1 MRKPNRNFS
10 IRKRMPE
17 RPASTSAF
25 ALLPLEGGKLKRYG
39 VALLAMVVALA
50 LRSVFQPVLGGT
62 MHWVSISA
70 ATVFAAWYCG
80 AWPAVLSTVLGTLAA
95 NALFLTPNRP
105 FGPSSEKDIIG
116 ELLFLVFC
124 TAIIVLGE
132 AGRRNYL
139 QLRRTYDML
148 LKSRTQLKFR
158 VRQRTAQLQQ
168 SNRDLRDLS
177 VRLLRVQDD
186 ERRRIARDLHDSTGQ
201 ALTALKLE
209 LAGIERELAVRNP
222 QIARRLSS
230 AIENARLISDELRAI
245 SYLLHP
251 PLLDELGLGSA
262 LRWYVDGFGKRS
274 GIAVQLDLRGEGRLA
289 PELETTLFR
298 VVQECLI
305 NIHRHS
311 GSTTASIRFSQENSR
326 IVLEVQDQGR
336 GMTPEELA
344 DLSSGASLGVGVRG
358 MRERIQEFGGEMEI
372 LSSGHGTTLRA
383 IIPIEAGQSRT
394 LAAASE
400 SAGLSESAGHGPT
413 AAVFGAAAKRAIVN

>member
-1 MRKPNRNFS
+1 
-10 IRKRMPE
+10 MPE
-17 RPASTSAF
+17 RSAAASTF
-25 ALLPLEGGKLKRYG
+25 PLLPLESGQIRRYG
-39 VALLAMVVALA
+39 VALLAMALALA

-80 AWPAVLSTVLGTLAA
+80 AWPAALSTVLGTLAA

-105 FGPSSEKDIIG
+105 LGPSSERGVIG

-124 TAIIVLGE
+124 AAIIVLGE

-139 QLRRTYDML
+139 RLGRAHDML
-148 LKSRTQLKFR
+148 LRSRTQLKFR

-168 SNRDLRDLS
+168 SNSDLRNLS
-177 VRLLRVQDD
+177 ARLLRVQDD

-209 LAGIERELAVRNP
+209 LAGIEREVAVRNP
-222 QIARRLSS
+222 HIARRLSA
-230 AIENARLISDELRAI
+230 AIEDARLISDELRTI

-274 GIAVQLDLRGEGRLA
+274 GIAVQLDLRGEERLP

-311 GSTTASIRFSQENSR
+311 GSATASIRLSQESGR
-326 IVLEVQDQGR
+326 IALEVEDAGR
-336 GMTPEELA
+336 GMTPEGLA
-344 DLSSGASLGVGVRG
+344 DVSSGTSLGVGVRG
-358 MRERIQEFGGEMEI
+358 IRERIKDFAGELEI
-372 LSSGHGTTLRA
+372 LSSERGTIVRA
-383 IIPIEAGQSRT
+383 VIPFVAGQSS
-394 LAAASE
+394 AAASE
-400 SAGLSESAGHGPT
+400 SPALRNAEKKS
-413 AAVFGAAAKRAIVN
+413 GAILDALAKRATVN

>member
-1 MRKPNRNFS
+1 MRPPNHNFCT
-10 IRKRMPE
+10 KERMPE
-17 RPASTSAF
+17 RPASTSTL

-39 VALLAMVVALA
+39 VALLGMTVALA
-50 LRSVFQPVLGGT
+50 LRSIFQPVLGGES
-62 MHWVSISA
+62 HWVSISA

-80 AWPAVLSTVLGTLAA
+80 AWPAALSTVLGTLAA

-105 FGPSSEKDIIG
+105 LGPSSLRGIIG
-116 ELLFLVFC
+116 ELLFLIFC
-124 TAIIVLGE
+124 AAIIAIGD

-139 QLRRTYDML
+139 LLGRAHDML
-148 LKSRTQLKFR
+148 LKSRTHLKFR

-186 ERRRIARDLHDSTGQ
+186 ERRRIARDLHDSSGQ

-209 LAGIERELAVRNP
+209 LAGIERELALRNP
-222 QIARRLSS
+222 QMARRLSS
-230 AIENARLISDELRAI
+230 AIENARLISDELRTI

-274 GIAVQLDLRGEGRLA
+274 GIALKLELRGEGRLA

-311 GSTTASIRFSQENSR
+311 GSATASIRLSQENDR

-344 DLSSGASLGVGVRG
+344 DVSSGASLGVGVRG
-358 MRERIQEFGGEMEI
+358 MRERIQDFGGEMEI
-372 LSSGHGTTLRA
+372 LSAGHGTTLRA
-383 IIPIEAGQSRT
+383 VIPIEAGQSRIF
-394 LAAASE
+394 AAASE
-400 SAGLSESAGHGPT
+400 SATLSNLNGGGSI
-413 AAVFGAAAKRAIVN
+413 VVGAAAKGAIVH

>member
-1 MRKPNRNFS
+1 MRLPIHNILRQES
-10 IRKRMPE
+10 MPE
-17 RPASTSAF
+17 RPAAARTV
-25 ALLPLEGGKLKRYG
+25 ALLPLEGGRVKRYG
-39 VALLAMVVALA
+39 VALLAMTVALA
-50 LRSVFQPVLGGT
+50 MRSVFQPVLGGT
-62 MHWVSISA
+62 LHLVSISA

-80 AWPAVLSTVLGTLAA
+80 AWPATVSTVLGTLAA
-95 NALFLTPNRP
+95 NALFLTPYQP
-105 FGPSSEKDIIG
+105 LGPISQKAIVSE
-116 ELLFLVFC
+116 LVFLAFC
-124 TAIIVLGE
+124 AAIIALGE

-139 QLRRTYDML
+139 RLGRAHEML

-158 VRQRTAQLQQ
+158 VRQRTAQFQQ

-209 LAGIERELAVRNP
+209 LAGIERELAARNP

-230 AIENARLISDELRAI
+230 AIENARLISDELRTI

-274 GIAVQLDLRGEGRLA
+274 GIAVQLDFCSQGRLT

-311 GSTTASIRFSQENSR
+311 GSSTASIRFRRESGR
-326 IVLEVQDQGR
+326 IVLEVQDEGR
-336 GMTPEELA
+336 GMTPEELSE
-344 DLSSGASLGVGVRG
+344 LSSGAALGVGLRG
-358 MRERIQEFGGEMEI
+358 MRERIKDFGGEMEI
-372 LSSGHGTTLRA
+372 VSSGHGTMVKA
-383 IIPIEAGQSRT
+383 VIPDASQLGA
-394 LAAASE
+394 LAAAAAPSVVTD
-400 SAGLSESAGHGPT
+400 T
-413 AAVFGAAAKRAIVN
+413 AANSPSLVSAAKRATVN

>member
-1 MRKPNRNFS
+1 
-10 IRKRMPE
+10 MPE
-17 RPASTSAF
+17 RPAATATF
-25 ALLPLEGGKLKRYG
+25 ALLPLEGGKLTRYG
-39 VALLAMVVALA
+39 VALLAMMVALA
-50 LRSVFQPVLGGT
+50 LRSIFQPVLGGEL
-62 MHWVSISA
+62 HWVSISA

-80 AWPAVLSTVLGTLAA
+80 AGPAALSTVLGTLAA
-95 NALFLTPNRP
+95 NALFLTPYRP
-105 FGPSSEKDIIG
+105 LGPSSLRSIVG
-116 ELLFLVFC
+116 ELLFLLFC
-124 TAIIVLGE
+124 AAIIAIGD

-139 QLRRTYDML
+139 RLGRTHDILLR
-148 LKSRTQLKFR
+148 SRTQLKFR
-158 VRQRTAQLQQ
+158 VRQSTAQLQQ

-201 ALTALKLE
+201 ALIALKLE

-230 AIENARLISDELRAI
+230 AIENARLISDELRTI

-274 GIAVQLDLRGEGRLA
+274 GIAVHLDLRGEGRLA

-311 GSTTASIRFSQENSR
+311 GSATASIRLSQETGR
-326 IVLEVQDQGR
+326 IVLEVEDQGC
-336 GMTPEELA
+336 GMSAEELSEI
-344 DLSSGASLGVGVRG
+344 SSGAALGVGLRG
-358 MRERIQEFGGEMEI
+358 MRERIKEFGGEMEI
-372 LSSGHGTTLRA
+372 LSSGRGTIVKA
-383 IIPIEAGQSRT
+383 VIPIDTSRSRT
-394 LAAASE
+394 IAAPAE
-400 SAGLSESAGHGPT
+400 SSALSEAAEKSASMID
-413 AAVFGAAAKRAIVN
+413 AMAKRATVN

>member
-1 MRKPNRNFS
+1 
-10 IRKRMPE
+10 MPD
-17 RPASTSAF
+17 RPPPTRSF
-25 ALLPLEGGKLKRYG
+25 ALLPLEGGTLKRYA
-39 VALLAMVVALA
+39 VALLAMTVALA

-80 AWPAVLSTVLGTLAA
+80 AWPAAVSTILGTLAA
-95 NALFLTPNRP
+95 NALFLTPYRP
-105 FGPSSEKDIIG
+105 LGPSSQKDIIG

-124 TAIIVLGE
+124 GAIIAVGE

-139 QLRRTYDML
+139 RLGRAHEML
-148 LKSRTQLKFR
+148 LTSRTQLKFR
-158 VRQRTAQLQQ
+158 VRQRTAQIQQ

-222 QIARRLSS
+222 QNARRLSS
-230 AIENARLISDELRAI
+230 AIETARLISDELRTI

-274 GIAVQLDLRGEGRLA
+274 GIAVHLDFSGEGRMA
-289 PELETTLFR
+289 PELETALFR

-311 GSTTASIRFSQENSR
+311 GSATASIRISHGNSR
-326 IVLEVQDQGR
+326 IVLEVEDRGR
-336 GMTPEELA
+336 GMSAEELSEI
-344 DLSSGASLGVGVRG
+344 SSGGALGVGLRG
-358 MRERIQEFGGEMEI
+358 MRERIKDLGGEMEI
-372 LSSGHGTTLRA
+372 LSSERGTTVKA
-383 IIPIEAGQSRT
+383 VIPIDAGRSKAF
-394 LAAASE
+394 AAPSE
-400 SAGLSESAGHGPT
+400 SAALSDAAEKSASLID
-413 AAVFGAAAKRAIVN
+413 AIAKRATVN